1 MRRTSPFLLR
11 WLARWLLGAMLL
23 ATLAPAV
30 SRTLAATRMA
40 GDWVEICTTQGM
52 RWAQVGIDDAVS
64 DAGLD
69 EGLLH
74 ALDRCG
80 HCTLAADRF
89 APLVSL
95 LPGFAID
102 AGPHTLPL
110 HNPLPVRAMH
120 APSPGARGPPLLS

>member
-1 MRRTSPFLLR
+1 MRRMSPSFLR

-30 SRTLAATRMA
+30 SRTLTATREA
-40 GDWVEICTTQGM
+40 GDWVEICTTEGM
-52 RWAQVGIDDAVS
+52 RWAQVGVDDPAQA
-64 DAGLD
+64 D
-69 EGLLH
+69 GLLH

-89 APLVSL
+89 APLVSVP
-95 LPGFAID
+95 PGFAID
-102 AGPHTLPL
+102 AGPHTLPR
-110 HNPLPVRAMH
+110 HNLLPFRAMH